1 MLVCRKDGW
10 NRFDLLV
17 VSVGVIDLVWCFLTS
32 TTVFRFIRVLAIE
45 RALRSLKLTSVLKN
59 YQVRGATAVPGLA
72 AVPDNYSAGE

>member
-59 YQVRGATAVPGLA
+59 YQVRG
-72 AVPDNYSAGE
+72 